1 MSTVPH
7 ASLVFPQTGIPQ
19 GFATLATQQWDGNPE
34 PVVREMLQNSLDACV
49 KAGRPHC
56 EVTFTIREVA
66 TEDLPG
72 IREYRDHFRRAV
84 RERQSAV
91 QGPAERTIISRID
104 GVLEQDRVL
113 LLLCRDNGVG
123 LDADSMRGLLTEGNT
138 DKGEAGAGAFGIG
151 HLTAFAA
158 SDMRYVL
165 YAGRNGRDASVAERG
180 RGPDSGAPGGGGR
193 GPAAADIAS
202 AHAILAAWSEHRED
216 GTRRGVGA
224 HGFWLLRDGAAR
236 SEQLGLFNETYPNV
250 APDLLGEELDLLEG
264 SGTVV
269 CIAGFN
275 RFRSDDEDPVNAIAR
290 VSAKN
295 FLVAVQGERMTVRV
309 RDETAATPWD
319 FVVDGAV
326 LRPLLGE
333 ERGQRRSRVV
343 GWLAG
348 EQAYRCVRTLE
359 EGETLSLACGAR
371 AKVRR
376 LDAEEGTTSRVQLF
390 RDGMWI
396 TNRADAL
403 TAPDFTAF
411 HSFDAA
417 VMVEKGEIWK
427 LVRSAEGPEHRGL
440 DRRRLETTQDKLRLL
455 ALLRGVREEL
465 RDWAGKAEEQSE
477 YTPENFALFGRS
489 GRDAEKVQPYKPR
502 DGRLEGQEGSNATTP
517 GRSKDG
523 GAIDPPG
530 KGRRGKGGSVRPRP
544 GNVVPGRMSIVPLPG
559 DGDGVD
565 TLRVYWK
572 PAAKRPARSDLL
584 GVRVRIPSG
593 SDATCDLP
601 LGPRWLGLKEVRPR
615 GGRPAPLDP
624 DGFEAELPCRE
635 VEFTVTLA
643 APVADP
649 IAVEVDIVGRR
660 RKTR

>member
-1 MSTVPH
+1 MSTPPRP
-7 ASLVFPQTGIPQ
+7 SLVFPQTGMPQ

-34 PVVREMLQNSLDACV
+34 PVVREMLQNCLDACV

-66 TEDLPG
+66 TQDLPG
-72 IREYRDHFRRAV
+72 IREYRKHFWMAV
-84 RERQSAV
+84 RERERMV
-91 QGPAERTIISRID
+91 QGPAEKTIISRIG

-138 DKGEAGAGAFGIG
+138 DKGDAGAGAFGIG

-165 YAGRNGRDASVAERG
+165 YAGRNGCAATVAEDDSA
-180 RGPDSGAPGGGGR
+180 PDSGALGGGGGR
-193 GPAAADIAS
+193 PASADIAS
-202 AHAILAAWSEHRED
+202 AHAILAARSERRDD
-216 GTRRGVGA
+216 GSTRGLGA
-224 HGFWLLRDGAAR
+224 HGFWLLRAADAGA
-236 SEQLGLFNETYPNV
+236 EQLGLFNETYPSA
-250 APDLLGEELDLLEG
+250 APELLREELDLLEG
-264 SGTVV
+264 SGAVV

-309 RDETAATPWD
+309 RDETAARPWD
-319 FVVDGAV
+319 FVVNEAA

-333 ERGQRRSRVV
+333 GRRQKRSRVF

-403 TAPDFTAF
+403 TAPEFTGF

-417 VMVEKGEIWK
+417 VMVEKGEIWE
-427 LVRSAEGPEHRGL
+427 LVRAAEGPEHRGL
-440 DRRRLETTQDKLRLL
+440 NRRRLETAWDKRRLL
-455 ALLRGVREEL
+455 KLLRGIRKEL
-465 RDWAGKAEEQSE
+465 REWAGKVEEQAE
-477 YTPENFALFGRS
+477 YTPENFALFGGS
-489 GRDAEKVQPYKPR
+489 GRDAEKVNPYKPR
-502 DGRLEGQEGSNATTP
+502 DDRLEGQEGSNATTP
-517 GRSKDG
+517 GRSNDG
-523 GAIDPPG
+523 GS
-530 KGRRGKGGSVRPRP
+530 KRGGGGAVRPRP
-544 GNVVPGRMSIVPLPG
+544 GNVVPGRMSIVPVPG

-565 TLRVYWK
+565 TFRVYWK
-572 PAAKRPARSDLL
+572 PAAMRPARSDLL
-584 GVRVRIPSG
+584 GVRVRVPSG

-601 LGPRWLGLKEVRPR
+601 LGPRWLRLKQVRPR
-615 GGRPAPLDP
+615 DERAAPLDP

-643 APVADP
+643 EPVADP
-649 IAVEVDIVGRR
+649 IAVEVDIVRR
-660 RKTR
+660 RPKNGAGS